1 MIRTGIK
8 PLAYAGVIA
17 FAAGT
22 SAMAEY
28 PDRAIN
34 FVVPFSAGGT
44 LDIVSRTIAEPL
56 SQRLGEPIVIDNRG
70 GAGGRL
76 GSLYASQQDADG
88 YTMVSASTGT
98 HALSALVHPDI
109 EYDPRESFEYI
120 GLVAQT
126 PYVLAVRADSEFQTV
141 QDVIDYANENPGML
155 NYGTAGVGSATHL
168 AGEMFTDMAEVEI
181 EHIPYDGSAPSSAAL
196 LSGEIEL
203 LFSSFPGVIGHVI
216 NEEARVLGVGSAE
229 RVPQV
234 PDVPTI
240 AEAALPGYEATLWI
254 GLAVPAGVPADVLE
268 RLHAEVRDIVENDE
282 TTRQRLIDN
291 GASPATS
298 ASPEEMMELVHSTI
312 ETYRPIIER
321 VMAD

>member
-1 MIRTGIK
+1 
-8 PLAYAGVIA
+8 
-17 FAAGT
+17 
-22 SAMAEY
+22 
-28 PDRAIN
+28 
-34 FVVPFSAGGT
+34 
-44 LDIVSRTIAEPL
+44 
-56 SQRLGEPIVIDNRG
+56 
-70 GAGGRL
+70 
-76 GSLYASQQDADG
+76 
-88 YTMVSASTGT
+88 VSASTGT

-126 PYVLAVRADSEFQTV
+126 PYVLAVRADSEFETV

-181 EHIPYDGSAPSSAAL
+181 VHIPYDGSAPSSAAL

-216 NEEARVLGVGSAE
+216 NEEARVLGVGSSE

-240 AEAALPGYEATLWI
+240 AESALPGYEATLWI
-254 GLAVPAGVPADVLE
+254 GLAVPAGVPAEILE

-291 GASPATS
+291 GAAPATS
-298 ASPEEMMELVHSTI
+298 ESPEEMMELVHNTI